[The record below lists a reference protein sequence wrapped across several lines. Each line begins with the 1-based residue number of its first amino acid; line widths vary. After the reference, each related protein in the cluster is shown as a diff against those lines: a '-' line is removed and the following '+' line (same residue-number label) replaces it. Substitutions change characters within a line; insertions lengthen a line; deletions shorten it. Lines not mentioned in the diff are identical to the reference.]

1 MVQKNNFTNNSK
13 KFVFANIIIIFA
25 YMKDKELTEEQ
36 ILLRARDARIKKLSK
51 PKELLAKNP
60 TMMGQ
65 FVEIYCKQREA
76 KG

>member
-1 MVQKNNFTNNSK
+1 
-13 KFVFANIIIIFA
+13 
-25 YMKDKELTEEQ
+25 MKDKELTEEQ

>member
-1 MVQKNNFTNNSK
+1 M
-13 KFVFANIIIIFA
+13 
-25 YMKDKELTEEQ
+25 KELTNEE
-36 ILLRARDARIKKLSK
+36 ILLRAREARIKKLSQ
-51 PKELLAKNP
+51 PKSVLAKIP